1 MKNRQKLKDRKIE
14 IRKKK
19 WRSEKNLK
27 NWNMDE
33 NWKLDQNRQYW
44 KNEIVIEN
52 WGKKLEIQQKN
63 WQINKIKRMKKMGSS
78 YSKNPKLAQNLIKTT
93 F

>member
-1 MKNRQKLKDRKIE
+1 MKNRQKLKNRKIE

-33 NWKLDQNRQYW
+33 NWQYW

-52 WGKKLEIQQKN
+52 WGKKLEIQQKIDKSTKLKG
-63 WQINKIKRMKKMGSS
+63 WKKWARAIRKIL
-78 YSKNPKLAQNLIKTT
+78 N
-93 F
+93 

>member
-1 MKNRQKLKDRKIE
+1 MNWIENYVKNEKSTE
-14 IRKKK
+14 IKRSKNWNKKKK

-33 NWKLDQNRQYW
+33 NWQYW

-52 WGKKLEIQQKN
+52 WGKKLEIQQKIDKSTKLKG
-63 WQINKIKRMKKMGSS
+63 WKKWARAIRKIL
-78 YSKNPKLAQNLIKTT
+78 N
-93 F
+93 

>member
-1 MKNRQKLKDRKIE
+1 MNWIENYVKNEKSTEIKRLKNWNK
-14 IRKKK
+14 KKK

-52 WGKKLEIQQKN
+52 WGKKLEIQQKIDKSTKLKG
-63 WQINKIKRMKKMGSS
+63 WKKWARAIRKIL
-78 YSKNPKLAQNLIKTT
+78 N
-93 F
+93 

>member
-1 MKNRQKLKDRKIE
+1 MRAAQLKSIMTPAQ
-14 IRKKK
+14 
-19 WRSEKNLK
+19 SQ
-27 NWNMDE
+27 NMDE
-33 NWKLDQNRQYW
+33 NRQYW

-52 WGKKLEIQQKN
+52 WGKKLEIQQKIDKSTKLKG
-63 WQINKIKRMKKMGSS
+63 WKKMGSS